1 MNNTR
6 NVSTPS
12 LHVFFLLFH
21 IMMIWRNS
29 NINLHNIYYVQRRQ
43 RKREMR
49 SWLFFMCF
57 KCTYKLLLCPGALL
71 FIHHFI
77 IKSLHHLLS
86 ALKTWYQLFM
96 TCDKGS
102 TLQEATS
109 GSTNL
114 LGLICGCKYCF
125 QIPKAS
131 HQSSIG
137 ESKILGNDDF
147 VANTL

>member
-1 MNNTR
+1 
-6 NVSTPS
+6 
-12 LHVFFLLFH
+12 
-21 IMMIWRNS
+21 
-29 NINLHNIYYVQRRQ
+29 
-43 RKREMR
+43 MR

-147 VANTL
+147 VANTLWRYDITIWKNFNVVLLSTWIIGIINY